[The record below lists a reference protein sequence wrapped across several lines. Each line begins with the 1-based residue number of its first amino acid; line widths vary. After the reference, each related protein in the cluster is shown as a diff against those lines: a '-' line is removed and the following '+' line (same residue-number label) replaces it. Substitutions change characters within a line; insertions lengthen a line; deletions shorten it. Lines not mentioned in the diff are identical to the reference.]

1 MSRLLILAL
10 AATSVGFITAA
21 ITIVHSTPLNMMAF
35 FFLGLTGFALG
46 FVLYAFAVLGELRKK
61 RVL

>member
-1 MSRLLILAL
+1 MKPMQLVAF

-21 ITIVHSTPLNMMAF
+21 IALVHTTSLTMTAF
-35 FFLGLTGFALG
+35 FFLGITGFFVG
-46 FVLYAFAVLGELRKK
+46 FVLYVYAVLRELRAK